1 MKKIIKAVASVFAVT
16 LSFICAIPAIASADA
31 ILVEDSAID
40 LNKEVQISEEFTVP
54 VTTYGWSIIHNME
67 DMKAVYCIEPG
78 KLINHLSKYSVY
90 KNYTYIEYLAKNAN
104 LSSDDMDKLMMR
116 TIMNGYT
123 ANVDTIDSYYRYVA
137 TQLLIWETISGQRDV
152 DFNKVDN
159 GYTSVSEIMNN
170 FNNNYLKTVISR
182 YYNEYETCI
191 KNDTTDYSNMKC
203 FKIFTPYYTDEGQ
216 TLMGLNSYGD
226 VDEDGNI
233 TPTDALDVLNG
244 VVGNSKSN
252 ALMDID
258 GDSYVTSNDALA
270 ILQSIV
276 GLY

>member
-16 LSFICAIPAIASADA
+16 LSFICAVPAMASADA
-31 ILVEDSAID
+31 VLVEDSSIN
-40 LNKEVQISEEFTVP
+40 LNEEVQISEDFTVP

-78 KLINHLSKYSVY
+78 KLINHLSGYSIY
-90 KNYTYIEYLAKNAN
+90 KNYDYIEYLAEKAN

-123 ANVDTIDSYYRYVA
+123 ANVDTVDSYYRYVA
-137 TQLLIWETISGQRDV
+137 TQLLIWEAISGQRDM

-159 GYTSVSEIMNN
+159 GYTPVSEIMNN
-170 FNNNYLKTVISR
+170 FDNNYLKTIISE
-182 YYNEYETCI
+182 YYNEYETRI
-191 KNDTTDYSNMKC
+191 KNDTTDYSNKKC
-203 FKIFTPYYTDEGQ
+203 FNIFTSYYDEGQ

-226 VDEDGNI
+226 VDEDGDI
-233 TPTDALDVLNG
+233 TSTDALAVLNG
-244 VVGNSKSN
+244 VVGTSKSN

-258 GDSYVTSNDALA
+258 GDDSVSSSDALA
-270 ILQSIV
+270 ILKSIV